1 MCFLQVSIHN
11 PRSSPRFFG
20 KMFGKTF
27 GKGALHPY
35 GQREKKSGTPCVQR
49 DSAICEKFSKKICA
63 FPKDFPKNPNKALF
77 IVYANAYPAG
87 HIGHIPN
94 KLPRRSR
101 HKSFAQD

>member
-11 PRSSPRFFG
+11 PRSTPRFFG

-27 GKGALHPY
+27 GKSILHHSK
-35 GQREKKSGTPCVQR
+35 QRKKENGTPCV
-49 DSAICEKFSKKICA
+49 SKRFRYMRKIFKKKCV
-63 FPKDFPKNPNKALF
+63 FPKDFPKSPNKALF